1 MPIANRCCSVRLP
14 LEMSFLCGAQRE
26 RDGMTKEPSRTAP
39 QLSAVVRAGAGGRTA
54 DFGVQKHSS
63 KGGIV
68 GCRLQVAASE
78 KW

>member
-63 KGGIV
+63 SAQRTCSVREERHRSG
-68 GCRLQVAASE
+68 
-78 KW
+78 